1 MTPFDVRMALH
12 ANGYCPIPVMG
23 KRPAFRNWQ
32 EMRDAGP
39 EHFRGWDVQYPSATN
54 TGNLTEPTPT
64 FDIDVRHPEAAEE
77 CAAAVSDWIGDTGPM
92 LTRFGNAPKR
102 AVIFRTDKPF
112 SKIYR
117 DFCHPNDKPDDPPH
131 RLEFL
136 CDGQQVVFHGVHDK
150 TGKEYSWHGGS
161 PLTVARKDL
170 PGIDE
175 ENARKLLDHC
185 ADILIQQ
192 VGFVDV
198 TGKNSV
204 VTFDTSGQAPAANG
218 DGGVRSDEP
227 FDPFEM
233 LAQIKPSGADVN
245 DKQPRII
252 MSLLQREYHPE
263 DVLDIVVKGTLE
275 IANAANLG
283 WTREVETDAVTK
295 RINWALQKLNGEYDP
310 TTGEVP
316 SWLPIEHREKW
327 ANILKQG
334 GKPSFQ
340 RNAAGWFVRPFFEAA
355 NRAISDIDA
364 PSIVPSANTGKK
376 AKGPFIIRPFAY
388 FDPAQLPQRE
398 WLYGR
403 HYQRRT
409 VSCTTAPGGFGKT
422 TMDMIES
429 VAMTTCRDLLGEQPL
444 ERLRVWIHNGED
456 NLIELNRRIAAICQ
470 YYKIDMRELEGW
482 LFLTSGS
489 EFPLKV
495 ATGFSDLHVDKPLV
509 DRIAEQ
515 IAENKIDVAILDP
528 LITLHGVSEGDNVRM
543 DTVIRLFSGIADGE
557 DCAIELSH
565 HMRKM
570 PAGVNADYT
579 AADIRGATAIFDA
592 VRSARVLNRMSDKEG
607 AELGL
612 PEFERSKY
620 LRVDKAKGNYSPA
633 AKAVWRK
640 FENVELPN
648 GDEVGVLAPWNYPG
662 QGLSSAELAEIA
674 RTAELVFLQ
683 LLHKFVLQG
692 RGVSDKRQGSYAP
705 KVFAKE
711 PEAKT
716 AKLSATRLENAMQR
730 LFSAGKIKVEGSSK
744 RGSRIVPA

>member
-1 MTPFDVRMALH
+1 MTPFDVRMTLR

-32 EMRDAGP
+32 QMRDAGP
-39 EHFRGWDVQYPSATN
+39 EHFRGWDVQYPGATN

-64 FDIDVRHPEAAEE
+64 FDIDVRQPEAAEE
-77 CAAAVSDWIGDTGPM
+77 CATAVSDWIGDAGPM
-92 LTRFGNAPKR
+92 LTRFGQAPKR
-102 AVIFRTDKPF
+102 AILFKTDKPF

-117 DFCHPNDKPDDPPH
+117 DFRHPNDKPDEPPH

-136 CDGQQVVFHGVHDK
+136 CDGQQVVFHGTHEK

-175 ENARKLLDHC
+175 DSARKLLDHC

-192 VGFVDV
+192 FGFVDV
-198 TGKNSV
+198 TG
-204 VTFDTSGQAPAANG
+204 QARAVNG
-218 DGGVRSDEP
+218 GGVEHTEGL
-227 FDPFEM
+227 FDPFDM
-233 LAQIKPSGADVN
+233 LAQMQPSGADVN
-245 DKQPRII
+245 DKQPRVI
-252 MSLLQREYHPE
+252 MSLLQREYHYE

-275 IANAANLG
+275 IAGAADLG
-283 WTREVETDAVTK
+283 WTREIETEAVTK
-295 RINWALQKLNGEYDP
+295 RINWALQKLNSEYDP
-310 TTGEVP
+310 SAGEIP
-316 SWLPIEHREKW
+316 PWLPIEHREKW

-340 RNAAGWFVRPFFEAA
+340 RNAAGWFVRPFYETAVSEAPP
-355 NRAISDIDA
+355 SA
-364 PSIVPSANTGKK
+364 PSIVPDANAWNTGKK
-376 AKGPFIIRPFAY
+376 TKGPFIIKPFAY
-388 FDPAQLPQRE
+388 FDPALLPQRE

-422 TMDMIES
+422 TMDMIEG

-515 IAENKIDVAILDP
+515 IAHNKIDVAILDP
-528 LITLHGVSEGDNVRM
+528 LITLHGVSEGDKVRM

-579 AADIRGATAIFDA
+579 AADIRGATAIFVDVSCRA
-592 VRSARVLNRMSDKEG
+592 V
-607 AELGL
+607 
-612 PEFERSKY
+612 
-620 LRVDKAKGNYSPA
+620 
-633 AKAVWRK
+633 
-640 FENVELPN
+640 
-648 GDEVGVLAPWNYPG
+648 
-662 QGLSSAELAEIA
+662 
-674 RTAELVFLQ
+674 
-683 LLHKFVLQG
+683 
-692 RGVSDKRQGSYAP
+692 
-705 KVFAKE
+705 
-711 PEAKT
+711 
-716 AKLSATRLENAMQR
+716 
-730 LFSAGKIKVEGSSK
+730 
-744 RGSRIVPA
+744 

>member
-1 MTPFDVRMALH
+1 MTPFDVRMTLR
-12 ANGYCPIPVMG
+12 ANGYCPVPVTG

-32 EMRDAGP
+32 DMRDAGP
-39 EHFRGWDVQYPSATN
+39 EHFRGWEIQFPGATN
-54 TGNLTEPTPT
+54 TGNLAERTPS
-64 FDIDVRHPEAAEE
+64 FDIDIRHTEAAEE
-77 CAAAVSDWIGDTGPM
+77 CAVAVSDWIGDSGPL
-92 LTRFGNAPKR
+92 LTRFGQAPKR
-102 AVIFRTDKPF
+102 AILFQTEKPFTKIFR
-112 SKIYR
+112 
-117 DFCHPNDKPDDPPH
+117 DFRHPNDRSDEPPH

-136 CDGQQVVFHGVHDK
+136 CDGQQIVFHGIHEK

-175 ENARKLLDHC
+175 PGARKLLDHC

-192 VGFVDV
+192 FGFVDI
-198 TGKNSV
+198 T
-204 VTFDTSGQAPAANG
+204 GQARAANDG
-218 DGGVRSDEP
+218 DVEHTEGL

-233 LAQIKPSGADVN
+233 LAQMRPSGADAN

-275 IANAANLG
+275 VANAANLG
-283 WTREVETDAVTK
+283 WTREIETEAVTK
-295 RINWALQKLNGEYDP
+295 RVNWALQKLNGEYDA

-340 RNAAGWFVRPFFEAA
+340 RNAAGWFVRPFFEAI
-355 NRAISDIDA
+355 NRVSDATVDA
-364 PSIVPSANTGKK
+364 PSIVPGANTGKK
-376 AKGPFIIRPFAY
+376 AKGPFIIKPFAY

-422 TMDMIES
+422 TMDMIEG

-515 IAENKIDVAILDP
+515 IAHNKIDVAILDP

-543 DTVIRLFSGIADGE
+543 DTVIRLFSSIADGE

-662 QGLSSAELAEIA
+662 QGLSSAEIEEMA
-674 RTAELVFLQ
+674 RTAEHIFLQ
-683 LLHKFVLQG
+683 LLGKVTLQG

-711 PEAKT
+711 PEAKA
-716 AKLSATRLENAMQR
+716 AKLSIGMFESAMQR
-730 LFSAGKIKVEGSSK
+730 LFSSGRIKVEGSSK